1 MAETNNYCLVCIT
14 VCIVNLFW
22 IVLDKIDFG
31 KVNLKV
37 LIKEILGYVNKRI
50 FTIVNENMYISLK

>member
-1 MAETNNYCLVCIT
+1 M
-14 VCIVNLFW
+14 NLFW